1 MIAVMIVILCA
12 VFALS
17 EPENMGYV
25 FDSGIT
31 DRLAFHFAHANAI
44 HLAINC
50 YCFYRL
56 STACEKLAG
65 IPQKKIAS
73 RLLLLAFAFA
83 TTVATSYATT
93 PSKPVVGLSGVLFA
107 YAGYGIAVMC
117 KNTAHINRAFITLA
131 VMLAWQ
137 DVFLLFTSI
146 FAQLHVQCMLV
157 SFALTNIYYY
167 GRGFYKDR
175 EPKKDK

>member
-1 MIAVMIVILCA
+1 M
-12 VFALS
+12 
-17 EPENMGYV
+17 
-25 FDSGIT
+25 
-31 DRLAFHFAHANAI
+31 
-44 HLAINC
+44 
-50 YCFYRL
+50 
-56 STACEKLAG
+56 
-65 IPQKKIAS
+65 
-73 RLLLLAFAFA
+73 LAFAFA

-117 KNTAHINRAFITLA
+117 RNREYLNRAFATLA
-131 VMLAWQ
+131 VMLVWQ